1 MSPKYGQKVLKL
13 LLQLLLLLMQLLL
26 SGWLA
31 AAAIELGRS
40 VGWSHAMRLAPGQVA
55 QSTRSRKCPAV
66 GAAKVRQ
73 GEARRGKAGVL
84 SHLVDKTG

>member
-13 LLQLLLLLMQLLL
+13 LLQLLLLLLQLFL

-40 VGWSHAMRLAPGQVA
+40 VGWSHADEAGTWSSGTEHPQQEVPRRWGS
-55 QSTRSRKCPAV
+55 QS
-66 GAAKVRQ
+66 
-73 GEARRGKAGVL
+73 EARRGKAG
-84 SHLVDKTG
+84 